1 MGIVLQVILIAF
13 CLFLFGIIIQQIT
26 SSRVIF
32 SDFNYWIVF
41 TVVLTIM
48 AIFPSSVVMIARLIQ
63 IETPVVA
70 VFLIVIFLLILLV
83 LSASFRISVL
93 NRRFIQLSQKIALL
107 EHDMQHEIEETTHKK
122 IDKKP
127 KNKK

>member
-1 MGIVLQVILIAF
+1 MGVGLQVLLMVF
-13 CLFLFGIIIQQIT
+13 CLFLLAIIIHQIT

-41 TVVLTIM
+41 TVILIAM
-48 AIFPSSVVMIARLIQ
+48 ALFPNAVSRLARWMQ
-63 IETPVVA
+63 IETPVVG

-93 NRRFIQLSQKIALL
+93 NRRFIQLTQKIALL
-107 EHDMQHEIEETTHKK
+107 EHDLQHALEQTEHKK
-122 IDKKP
+122 NDKKT